1 MSYRPRVFIA
11 QTLVRIGQFI
21 RSLAL
26 MVMRP
31 DDLIEFGRQSYS
43 EPRSVD
49 SWAAETL
56 VDPGLLDN
64 EKALVDS
71 LPIKQG
77 DLLVLGVGGG
87 REAIPLAKMG
97 FKVTGVDFVPT
108 LVRRAEDN
116 ARRHGV
122 GLTGVVGEISR
133 IDFPADS
140 FDVIMLSAAMYSCVP
155 TRMKRRE
162 MLGRIR
168 RALKPGGYLVCQFHW
183 DPRFHPNPQG
193 EIIRKIFALSTLGN
207 LRYERGDMLWGYVEF
222 IHAFASEKELRQ
234 EFGDGGFEVMNLHLP
249 DGGFRGGA
257 VLRKS
262 GAPDETVRS

>member
-1 MSYRPRVFIA
+1 M
-11 QTLVRIGQFI
+11 
-21 RSLAL
+21 
-26 MVMRP
+26 
-31 DDLIEFGRQSYS
+31 
-43 EPRSVD
+43 
-49 SWAAETL
+49 
-56 VDPGLLDN
+56 
-64 EKALVDS
+64 
-71 LPIKQG
+71 
-77 DLLVLGVGGG
+77 
-87 REAIPLAKMG
+87 AKMG
-97 FKVTGVDFVPT
+97 FRVTGVDFIPEM
-108 LVRRAEDN
+108 VRRAEKN
-116 ARRHGV
+116 AVRLGV
-122 GLTGVVGEISR
+122 PLTGVVQEISR
-133 IDFPADS
+133 LDFPAES
-140 FDVIMLSAAMYSCVP
+140 FDAIMISADMYSCVP